1 MTSTLTLSPLF
12 DGIAKHRLECGATL
26 WHVPLVQ
33 TPRIALALALPGGN
47 TLDPV
52 PGSADM
58 IDNLLMQGTEDKTAE
73 AIALAI
79 DGLSLEMSIST
90 RRDATW
96 IHATFLPEDT
106 EASLKLL
113 AELFLFST
121 LEDLEREREKV
132 RGEIQMSLDTP
143 QSVASDNLSKT
154 LFADTP
160 YGFSESVL
168 LESLD
173 SLTPEGLQKHYRS
186 VYRPDRLTGCVAG
199 DVDIEHFNVLFQEAF
214 GAEDTHRIA
223 SGTATAAGVRLN
235 QMRLKEPNIV
245 RAAFNEAAQ
254 VHVYQAWLMP
264 EATHADTVVLSVMNT
279 ILGGAGLSSRL
290 FVELRDKQGLAY
302 SVRSR
307 LTSNKYRGEFT
318 LYIGTEP
325 TKLSKALEGFKVQL
339 ERLIHEPISP
349 QELAE
354 AQRNMMG
361 RRHIGLETAS
371 QQAVTVLSNALLGRD
386 IAYLQAY
393 DERVLAV
400 TARDIQRVAQKYLT
414 QPSVLSL
421 AGPESVIQEA
431 TVLPI
436 V

>member
-1 MTSTLTLSPLF
+1 MMSSLTLSPLF
-12 DGIAKHRLECGATL
+12 HGTDKHRLECGATL
-26 WHVPLVQ
+26 WHVPLAQ
-33 TPRIALALALPGGN
+33 TPRIALLLALPGGN
-47 TLDPV
+47 TLDPL

-58 IDNLLMQGTEDKTAE
+58 IDNLLIQGTETKDAE

-79 DGLSLEMSIST
+79 DSLSLELSIST

-106 EASLKLL
+106 QASLSLI

-121 LEDLEREREKV
+121 LEDLAREREKV

-143 QSVASDNLSKT
+143 QAVAADLMSKT

-173 SLTPEGLQKHYRS
+173 SLTLTGLQKHYRS
-186 VYRPDRLTGCVAG
+186 VYRPDRLVGCVAG
-199 DVDIEHFNVLFQEAF
+199 DIDLASFTQQFEEAF
-214 GAEDTHRIA
+214 GAEDTFRIA
-223 SGTATAAGVRLN
+223 AGTSTATGIRLN
-235 QMRLKEPNIV
+235 QMHLKEPQVV
-245 RAAFNEAAQ
+245 RATFNEAAQ
-254 VHVYQAWLMP
+254 VHVYQSWLMP
-264 EATHADTVVLSVMNT
+264 EATHPDTVALSVLNT

-307 LTSNKYRGEFT
+307 LTSQKYRGSFS
-318 LYIGTEP
+318 LYIGTDP
-325 TKLSKALEGFKVQL
+325 SKLSKALHGFKAQL
-339 ERLIHEPISP
+339 ERLIHEPVSP

-371 QQAVTVLSNALLGRD
+371 QQASAVLSNVLLGRD
-386 IAYLQAY
+386 MTYLQQY
-393 DERVLAV
+393 DARIQAV
-400 TARDIQRVAQKYLT
+400 TAHDLQRVAQKYLT

-421 AGPESVIQEA
+421 AGPEAVIQDVS
-431 TVLPI
+431 VLPI